1 MNVLAKNQNSEEVE
15 MHLQMEQNSQSYYVK
30 KNPYI
35 CHFCFVFDILI
46 SFGLISRQLRQGKS
60 GVEIDTDC

>member
-30 KNPYI
+30 KI
-35 CHFCFVFDILI
+35 LTFVTSVLFLTYL
-46 SFGLISRQLRQGKS
+46 FPL
-60 GVEIDTDC
+60 V